1 MDLLPLLH
9 LLLAP
14 QVQSVVL
21 IISFIIIIIIIIIII
36 VVVVLVVVIVTII
49 VIIIIIITSY
59 NGKSNYNYFTLY
71 KASSLNLKKGS
82 AFSSFF
88 SATYLY
94 DEVTVRGCPL

>member
-1 MDLLPLLH
+1 MDLLHLLH

-21 IISFIIIIIIIIIII
+21 IVIIIIIIII
-36 VVVVLVVVIVTII
+36 VVVVVII
-49 VIIIIIITSY
+49 VIVIVIITSC
-59 NGKSNYNYFTLY
+59 NGKSNYNYFTPY
-71 KASSLNLKKGS
+71 KASSLNLKKGF

-94 DEVTVRGCPL
+94 DEVTVRGCPLQ

>member
-1 MDLLPLLH
+1 M
-9 LLLAP
+9 
-14 QVQSVVL
+14 VL

-49 VIIIIIITSY
+49 VIIIIIIITSY

>member
-1 MDLLPLLH
+1 MDLLHLLH

-21 IISFIIIIIIIIIII
+21 IVIIIIIIIII
-36 VVVVLVVVIVTII
+36 VVVVAVVVVVVVVIIVIVI
-49 VIIIIIITSY
+49 VIITSC
-59 NGKSNYNYFTLY
+59 NGKSNYNYFTPY
-71 KASSLNLKKGS
+71 KASSLNLKKGF